1 MKKLTKPLVHYTV
14 LVSEVTISK
23 LQNTLLLF
31 KIVRVSI
38 DSAIIMKN
46 SMVYKI
52 LKNSLVYK
60 IGLTTADHSQ

>member
-1 MKKLTKPLVHYTV
+1 MQEPDTEVRKYENLKYENMKKYSRPSTKPLVHYTV

-38 DSAIIMKN
+38 DSAIIN
-46 SMVYKI
+46 AVI
-52 LKNSLVYK
+52 
-60 IGLTTADHSQ
+60 I